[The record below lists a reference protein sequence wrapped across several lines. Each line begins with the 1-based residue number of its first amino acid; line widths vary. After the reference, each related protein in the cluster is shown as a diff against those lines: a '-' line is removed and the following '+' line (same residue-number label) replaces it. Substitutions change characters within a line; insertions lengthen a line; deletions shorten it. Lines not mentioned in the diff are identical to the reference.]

1 MFSCNVLFFKIFILY
16 CSRVDLQCQFQV
28 YSKVIQL
35 YIGTYLDYLNPIFD
49 LIFLVHLMDQENP
62 SGSEISSVTEP
73 LNKGVGITTQA
84 L

>member
-1 MFSCNVLFFKIFILY
+1 M
-16 CSRVDLQCQFQV
+16 
-28 YSKVIQL
+28 IQL